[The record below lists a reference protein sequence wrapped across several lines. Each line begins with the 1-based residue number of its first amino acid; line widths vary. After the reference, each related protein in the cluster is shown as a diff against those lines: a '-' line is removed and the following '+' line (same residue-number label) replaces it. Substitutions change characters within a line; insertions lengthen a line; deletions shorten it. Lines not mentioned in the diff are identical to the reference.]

1 MKKIR
6 INHLDKNQFLN
17 EQKFKVDAFIQDWK
31 NQNLSVKESNKVFI
45 LNQAIMKKLFSEIL
59 TNNSKVYNGFVR
71 QEKISE

>member
-45 LNQAIMKKLFSEIL
+45 LNQAIKKKLFSEIL